1 MDKYKVIKILTESG
15 NDKPKVIEQ
24 VTDWIKLNPV
34 LFGLSIVTVGLV
46 VGFVYLGRKKQN
58 KRKKK

>member
-58 KRKKK
+58 K